1 MDAKLTDLSSEC
13 IFATSRSSGP
23 GGQNVNKTE
32 TKVELR
38 FNIYDSQLLSPDQKN
53 VLVAKLAGKL
63 VDNDTTILITSQE
76 SRSQLQNKLNAINK
90 LHELIARMLMP
101 EIPRKPTKPTKAS
114 KEKRIAEKKQTGDI
128 KSMRGNLKNKELEE

>member
-1 MDAKLTDLSSEC
+1 MEEKMTDLTSEC

-38 FNIYDSQLLSPDQKN
+38 FNIDDSQLLSSVQKN

-63 VDNDTTILITSQE
+63 VDNDTTILITSQA
-76 SRSQLQNKLNAINK
+76 SRSQLQNKI
-90 LHELIARMLMP
+90 
-101 EIPRKPTKPTKAS
+101 
-114 KEKRIAEKKQTGDI
+114 
-128 KSMRGNLKNKELEE
+128 

>member
-38 FNIYDSQLLSPDQKN
+38 FNIDDSQLLSSVQKN

-63 VDNDTTILITSQE
+63 VDNDTTILITSQA
-76 SRSQLQNKLNAINK
+76 SRSQLQNKIKAINK
-90 LHELIARMLMP
+90 LHELISRLLLP
-101 EIPRKPTKPTKAS
+101 EAPRKPTKPTKAS

>member
-1 MDAKLTDLSSEC
+1 MTDLTSEC

-38 FNIYDSQLLSPDQKN
+38 FNIYDSQLLSADQKN
-53 VLVAKLAGKL
+53 VLIVKLAGKL

-90 LHELIARMLMP
+90 LHELITRMLMP
-101 EIPRKPTKPTKAS
+101 EVPRKPTKPTKAS

-128 KSMRGNLKNKELEE
+128 KSMRGNLKNKELEG

>member
-1 MDAKLTDLSSEC
+1 MDEKMTDLTSEC

-38 FNIYDSQLLSPDQKN
+38 FNISDSQLLSSDQKK
-53 VLVAKLAGKL
+53 VLIAKLAGKL

-76 SRSQLQNKLNAINK
+76 SRSQLQNKLKAINK
-90 LHELIARMLMP
+90 LHELISQMLTP
-101 EIPRKPTKPTKAS
+101 EVPRKPTKPTKAS
-114 KEKRIAEKKQTGDI
+114 KEKRIAEKKQTGDV

>member
-38 FNIYDSQLLSPDQKN
+38 FNIDDSQLLSSVQKN

-63 VDNDTTILITSQE
+63 VDNDTTILITSQAF
-76 SRSQLQNKLNAINK
+76 RSQLQNKIKAINK
-90 LHELIARMLMP
+90 LHELISRLLTP
-101 EIPRKPTKPTKAS
+101 EVPRKPTKPTKTS

>member
-1 MDAKLTDLSSEC
+1 MEEKMTDLTSEC

-38 FNIYDSQLLSPDQKN
+38 FNIYDSQLLSADQKN
-53 VLVAKLAGKL
+53 VLIVKLAGKL

-90 LHELIARMLMP
+90 LHELITRMLMP
-101 EIPRKPTKPTKAS
+101 EVPRKPTKPTKAS

-128 KSMRGNLKNKELEE
+128 KSMRGNLKNKELEG